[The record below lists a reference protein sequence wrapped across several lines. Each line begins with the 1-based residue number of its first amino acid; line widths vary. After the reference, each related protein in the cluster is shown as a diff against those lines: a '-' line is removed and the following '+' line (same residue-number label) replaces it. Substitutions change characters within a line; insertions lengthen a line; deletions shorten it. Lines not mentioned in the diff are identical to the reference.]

1 MNITPMNDQKP
12 ETVSCVLSI
21 DPAKEKITAVLPAG
35 ATIEGSLRLKEG
47 GRIGGVVKGTVFSE
61 SGTLLIDSSAIV
73 EGDVVA
79 KGRCFVLGQVGTSSR
94 RSTIRCEKIDGLTIS
109 HAAQIHAN
117 IEHNGISATNVS
129 GQIQRIGDLT
139 QPQALPAA
147 ADWKAPGQDLRLEE
161 IATTQPPALT
171 HDPSPVANFVPAP
184 AQAQQTPALRVVIS
198 DAAPVSAVG

>member
-1 MNITPMNDQKP
+1 MNNTPMNDQKP

-47 GRIGGVVKGTVFSE
+47 GRIGGVVKGNVVSE

-79 KGRCFVLGQVGTSSR
+79 RGRCIVLGQVGTSSHR
-94 RSTIRCEKIDGLTIS
+94 TTIRCEKVDGLTIS

-129 GQIQRIGDLT
+129 GQIQRIADMA
-139 QPQALPAA
+139 QPHALPPAA
-147 ADWKAPGQDLRLEE
+147 EWRAPGQDLHLEDLPS
-161 IATTQPPALT
+161 TQPPALT
-171 HDPSPVANFVPAP
+171 HDPSPVANFTQPP

-198 DAAPVSAVG
+198 DTPQVAAVG